1 MNQFEPLCREIETLI
16 QAWEPRLLA
25 LPGSVITE
33 RRNAQNRTIKQI
45 LGHLVDSASNN
56 THRIIHL
63 HYQPSPM
70 MFPDYAHFGNN
81 DRWIAIQHY
90 QEEDWKNLV
99 QAWKFCNLHL
109 VHLIRHADMSKL
121 KKEWIA
127 ATGVHVSMEAMITD
141 YPKHLKLHL
150 GEIEELI
157 KMQMG

>member
-1 MNQFEPLCREIETLI
+1 MKQFESLCNEMESII
-16 QAWEPRLLA
+16 QSWESRLLN
-25 LPGSVITE
+25 LPLDVITK
-33 RRNAQNRTIKQI
+33 RRNSQQRTIKQI

-99 QAWKFCNLHL
+99 QVWKFSNLHL
-109 VHLIRHADMSKL
+109 AHVIRHSDLSKL
-121 KKEWIA
+121 KNEWIA
-127 ATGVHVSMEAMITD
+127 ATGDHVSMEAMITD
-141 YPKHLKLHL
+141 YPRHLKLHL
-150 GEIEELI
+150 EEIKDLS
-157 KMQMG
+157 GNP